1 MVMPTPSSSRRI
13 RSERSAEHI
22 PFAAHASSSTELV
35 SLRPFKS
42 SIQYLP
48 PTHPLRILLAGE
60 PDEIPTAE
68 YALKL
73 VGWHR
78 LLKLPVG

>member
-1 MVMPTPSSSRRI
+1 MPLPSPPRRI
-13 RSERSAEHI
+13 RSERSSEPI
-22 PFAAHASSSTELV
+22 LFSSATPRSSDLV

-68 YALKL
+68 FAVKM

-78 LLKLPVG
+78 LLRLPVG